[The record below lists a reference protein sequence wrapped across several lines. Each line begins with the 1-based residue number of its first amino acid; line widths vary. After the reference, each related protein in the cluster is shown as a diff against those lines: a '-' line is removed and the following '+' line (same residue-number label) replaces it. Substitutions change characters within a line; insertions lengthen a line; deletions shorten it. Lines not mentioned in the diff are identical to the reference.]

1 MSSKCVFP
9 AIVVAIATLVAAP
22 RSTAAQ
28 VVGENGA
35 DVPRTPWG
43 HPDLQGIWN
52 NSTTTPLE
60 RLTEEEKAHGREA
73 QQPVIEATR
82 GTCGLA

>member
-9 AIVVAIATLVAAP
+9 AIVVAIAMLVAAP

-35 DVPRTPWG
+35 DVPRTP
-43 HPDLQGIWN
+43 
-52 NSTTTPLE
+52 PLGAPGFAGNLE
-60 RLTEEEKAHGREA
+60 QLHDDAART
-73 QQPVIEATR
+73 VN
-82 GTCGLA
+82 